1 MKLNLKNNNI
11 NEESYNNL
19 KNFRENQIKTNIRLH
34 LLFIFLLVIVD
45 LGLIFFIIIYKTKI
59 SNIKSRSS
67 KDTSIINNNQD
78 IIEKNNNLITKKF
91 LNLIALSPSSIY
103 RFSLILEK
111 SSQVQKIK
119 NSISSFYKDTKNMNL
134 DINKFQM
141 NFIFHSLMEGNTYM
155 ELSEKIYMSHNTFI
169 LFEGEK
175 ETKFGFFIEEPIA
188 LTKNNG
194 FQYNGN
200 NCFLISFQRNGI
212 YKCIG
217 DKNKFSVKN
226 DDNKMKVIGDDDI
239 IIKNNFLSYEENKGI
254 NNFPYKAIDVSIIN
268 ENIFTI
274 TNGEFH
280 IMGMEVFSF
289 EFN

>member
-1 MKLNLKNNNI
+1 
-11 NEESYNNL
+11 
-19 KNFRENQIKTNIRLH
+19 
-34 LLFIFLLVIVD
+34 
-45 LGLIFFIIIYKTKI
+45 
-59 SNIKSRSS
+59 
-67 KDTSIINNNQD
+67 
-78 IIEKNNNLITKKF
+78 
-91 LNLIALSPSSIY
+91 
-103 RFSLILEK
+103 
-111 SSQVQKIK
+111 
-119 NSISSFYKDTKNMNL
+119 MNL

-226 DDNKMKVIGDDDI
+226 DDNKMMVIGDDDI

>member
-141 NFIFHSLMEGNTYM
+141 NFIFHSLMEGNTYL

-169 LFEGEK
+169 YLKEK
-175 ETKFGFFIEEPIA
+175 KK
-188 LTKNNG
+188 LNLD
-194 FQYNGN
+194 
-200 NCFLISFQRNGI
+200 FLLKS
-212 YKCIG
+212 
-217 DKNKFSVKN
+217 
-226 DDNKMKVIGDDDI
+226 
-239 IIKNNFLSYEENKGI
+239 LLL
-254 NNFPYKAIDVSIIN
+254 
-268 ENIFTI
+268 
-274 TNGEFH
+274 
-280 IMGMEVFSF
+280 
-289 EFN
+289 